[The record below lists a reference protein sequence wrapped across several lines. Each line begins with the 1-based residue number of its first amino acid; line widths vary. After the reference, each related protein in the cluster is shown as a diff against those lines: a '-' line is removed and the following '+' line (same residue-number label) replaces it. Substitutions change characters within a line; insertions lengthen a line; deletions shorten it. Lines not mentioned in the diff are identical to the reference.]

1 MIQRQ
6 QQTKDWILLSH
17 VHRNSWNEDCY
28 RLIWLIC
35 QDAGFCPSYGVSWFA
50 FLFKK
55 KRQIINELLNQLI
68 SPASSLH
75 CLSRTFDSVQS
86 ENVKVKKPQW
96 KLSVVLADVLDHRVY
111 FCLSGSLYYVF
122 NNFLVKHNL
131 MSFLYKIKVVQLF
144 TLRFFLNKNFLKKQS
159 FYKWYSTMN
168 IQWQVQ

>member
-1 MIQRQ
+1 MCSLGLGGNCWEMLWVGWKNGCFLPFLPVQSVLQ
-6 QQTKDWILLSH
+6 ELGT
-17 VHRNSWNEDCY
+17 CC
-28 RLIWLIC
+28 RLIWLKKKAKH
-35 QDAGFCPSYGVSWFA
+35 QRTFKPVNFSWF
-50 FLFKK
+50 FT
-55 KRQIINELLNQLI
+55 
-68 SPASSLH
+68 SL
-75 CLSRTFDSVQS
+75 SVQNFWFCS
-86 ENVKVKKPQW
+86 IWKCVKVKKPHW
-96 KLSVVLADVLDHRVY
+96 KLSVVLADVLDQRVY